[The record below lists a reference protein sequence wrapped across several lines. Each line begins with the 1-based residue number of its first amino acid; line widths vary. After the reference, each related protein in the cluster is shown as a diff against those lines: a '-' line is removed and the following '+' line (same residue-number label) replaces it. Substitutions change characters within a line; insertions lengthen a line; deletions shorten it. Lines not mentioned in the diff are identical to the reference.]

1 MSTITDADREA
12 AHALLDQLIF
22 SEACRWFGR
31 EPGGHVNGCSILAQA
46 LADVRVAFR
55 RQVAAYLLDRAD
67 QIETKRWEWNP
78 LADAA
83 KAIVRGEVETA
94 VAHGE
99 LAEPELLARVDG
111 FAGRKHG

>member
-1 MSTITDADREA
+1 MTPARITPADREA
-12 AHALLDQLIF
+12 AHKAF
-22 SEACRWFGR
+22 PACRAFAP
-31 EPGGHVNGCSILAQA
+31 PGGHSNGCDRIAQA